1 MANQSIDY
9 VATVTG
15 AKFHADT
22 AFVRGILGPVGSG
35 KSVACIMDMLSKAM
49 QQVPHNGTRKTR
61 FALIRNSYPEL
72 RTTTLQ
78 TFIDWLPMA
87 KVNLQPPISARLTLP
102 NIGDGTALDAEFLFL
117 ALDRPE
123 DSKKLLSLELTGAFL
138 NESRELP
145 LQVLEV
151 LTGRVGRY
159 PSKRAG
165 GATWSG
171 ILIDSNPPSTDS
183 WMYRLFDEENL
194 EGYSLHKQPGG
205 LIREDSGEYIPNPL
219 AENIENLPG
228 GHEYY
233 LRQIPGKQSNWIK
246 SYVLGEYS
254 DVMDGKPIYPQY
266 NDDLHVGECKPING
280 LPVYIGLDFGLNPS
294 ATFVQLSPRGV
305 LNILDELTVDG
316 MGIKQFA
323 ESLMLPLLKT
333 KYKDCAWEIFG
344 DPAGVARSPT
354 DEKTVFDE
362 LRLLG
367 LLAHPTASNAPQ
379 ARFEAVRYWLNRMTD
394 GKPSFML
401 HPNCKML
408 RKGFLGGYRFKRLR
422 VSGERY
428 ADKADKNEY
437 SHIHD
442 SLQYALQGLN
452 ADVRSEP
459 VPDINVRTV
468 ADTVVGY

>member
-1 MANQSIDY
+1 
-9 VATVTG
+9 
-15 AKFHADT
+15 
-22 AFVRGILGPVGSG
+22 
-35 KSVACIMDMLSKAM
+35 MDMLSKAM

-254 DVMDGKPIYPQY
+254 DVMDG
-266 NDDLHVGECKPING
+266 
-280 LPVYIGLDFGLNPS
+280 
-294 ATFVQLSPRGV
+294 
-305 LNILDELTVDG
+305 
-316 MGIKQFA
+316 
-323 ESLMLPLLKT
+323 
-333 KYKDCAWEIFG
+333 
-344 DPAGVARSPT
+344 
-354 DEKTVFDE
+354 
-362 LRLLG
+362 
-367 LLAHPTASNAPQ
+367 
-379 ARFEAVRYWLNRMTD
+379 
-394 GKPSFML
+394 
-401 HPNCKML
+401 
-408 RKGFLGGYRFKRLR
+408 
-422 VSGERY
+422 
-428 ADKADKNEY
+428 
-437 SHIHD
+437 
-442 SLQYALQGLN
+442 
-452 ADVRSEP
+452 
-459 VPDINVRTV
+459 
-468 ADTVVGY
+468 